1 MELDDDKRGLC
12 VTKMEGEGADGL
24 FAGTRIGP
32 AMGCLRCV
40 RGVDGWAET
49 YPVQPGR
56 SNSLFYL
63 ILFLFLFPIFSFQP
77 VK

>member
-12 VTKMEGEGADGL
+12 ITKIEGEGVGGL

-32 AMGCLRCV
+32 AMGCLRCA
-40 RGVDGWAET
+40 RGVAGWAET

-63 ILFLFLFPIFSFQP
+63 ILFFVSFSYF
-77 VK
+77 